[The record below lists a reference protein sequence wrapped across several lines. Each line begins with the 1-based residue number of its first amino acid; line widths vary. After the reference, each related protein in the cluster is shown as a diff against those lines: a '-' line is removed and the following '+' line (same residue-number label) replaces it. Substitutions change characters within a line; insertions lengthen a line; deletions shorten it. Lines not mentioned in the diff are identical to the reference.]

1 MESRKRGNHMNAQ
14 EIQQII
20 PHRPPFL
27 LIDRMLSLEAGRK
40 GVGLKNVTIN
50 EAFFQGHFP
59 TEPIMPGVLI
69 MEALAQVGAVVLLSV
84 EDFKGKTA
92 YFGGMNK
99 VRFKRK
105 VVPGDQLRLEVE
117 IVTMRGSIGIGKG
130 MAFVGDE
137 KAAEGEMT
145 FVIGLK

>member
-1 MESRKRGNHMNAQ
+1 MNIQ
-14 EIQQII
+14 EIQKII

-27 LIDRMLSLEAGRK
+27 LIDRMIEMEPGKSGI
-40 GVGLKNVTIN
+40 GLKNVSIN
-50 EAFFQGHFP
+50 EGFFQGHFP
-59 TEPIMPGVLI
+59 QEPVVPGVLI

-84 EDFKGKTA
+84 EDFQGKTA

-105 VVPGDQLRLEVE
+105 VIPGDQLRLEVE

-130 MAFVGDE
+130 IAFVGDE
-137 KAAEGEMT
+137 RAAEGEMT
-145 FVIGLK
+145 FVIG

>member
-1 MESRKRGNHMNAQ
+1 MNIQ
-14 EIQQII
+14 EIQKII

-27 LIDRMLSLEAGRK
+27 LIDRMIEMEPGKSGI
-40 GVGLKNVTIN
+40 GLKNVSIN
-50 EAFFQGHFP
+50 EGFFQGHFP
-59 TEPIMPGVLI
+59 QEPVMPGVLI

-84 EDFKGKTA
+84 EDFQGKTA

-105 VVPGDQLRLEVE
+105 VIPGDQLRLEVE

-130 MAFVGDE
+130 IAFVGDE
-137 KAAEGEMT
+137 RAAEGEMT
-145 FVIGLK
+145 FVIG